1 MGLIPLAAANKNI
14 PMRTKSTYGKI
25 LATTCIVAMVSIVS
39 CNKEHHAFVP
49 IPDTSAPIEFISTD
63 NPTKGLDEINYDRI
77 KNDDCKFGLFAFWN
91 EEGKRFSNENGK
103 SSLYLENRNME
114 YIDSE
119 GMANRWRCSPA
130 AYWPFHTWLN
140 FFAYAPYQNAET
152 QHPFV
157 TFPSEDYV
165 GGMPRIR
172 FTPPQNVTFQ
182 PDFCV
187 SAPCLDVS
195 AADGSV
201 LMTFHHTLTRVRFY
215 INLKGHKAPEYK
227 YCITD
232 LTIKGVA
239 NSNILTYKEDKD
251 KPYEWDKIDPSAPK
265 TGTYHLSSAESQLT
279 SVPVVF
285 THEPGSEVTGLDRYT
300 YANELVNGRLYL
312 LPQKLTSEAKIEVVI
327 SVFKIGNSELIS
339 MLPPFELSLPASTE
353 WEDQKTVSYLMTIN
367 IENSKESAIVPAV
380 SDWTDSDNTH
390 DEEILE

>member
-1 MGLIPLAAANKNI
+1 MGIKSIYGKAAAAI
-14 PMRTKSTYGKI
+14 FT
-25 LATTCIVAMVSIVS
+25 VAMLCIVS
-39 CNKEHHAFVP
+39 CKKEIHTFVP
-49 IPDTSAPIEFISTD
+49 VPDTSSPIEFISTD

-77 KNDDCKFGLFAFWN
+77 KDDKYKFGLYAFWN
-91 EEGKRFSNENGK
+91 EEGKRFSNENDK

-119 GMANRWRCSPA
+119 GKKNRWRCSPA

-140 FFAYAPYQNAET
+140 FFAYAPYQSAET

-157 TFPSEDYV
+157 LFPSEDYV
-165 GGMPRIR
+165 GGMPRLR

-187 SAPCLDVS
+187 SVPCLDVS

-201 LMTFHHTLTRVRFY
+201 LMAFHHTLTRVRFY
-215 INLKGHKAPEYK
+215 INLKGYKAPEYK

-239 NSNILTYKEDKD
+239 SSNILTYKEDKE
-251 KPYEWDKIDPSAPK
+251 KPYEWDTIEASAPK

-279 SVPVVF
+279 SAPLIF
-285 THEPGSEVTGLDRYT
+285 TNELGSEVTGLDRYT

-327 SVFKIGNSELIS
+327 SVFKNETSELIS
-339 MLPPFELSLPASTE
+339 MLPPFELALPAATE
-353 WEDQKTVSYLMTIN
+353 WEEQKTVSYLMTIN
-367 IENSKESAIVPAV
+367 IENSKESAIEPVI
-380 SDWTDSDNTH
+380 SDWTDSDNIH

>member
-1 MGLIPLAAANKNI
+1 MGLIPLAAANKTFSMGI
-14 PMRTKSTYGKI
+14 KRTYGKT
-25 LATTCIVAMVSIVS
+25 ATAIFIVAMLCIVS
-39 CNKEHHAFVP
+39 CTEESDVFVP
-49 IPDTSAPIEFISTD
+49 VPDTSAPIEFISTD

-91 EEGKRFSNENGK
+91 EEGKRFSNDNGK

-119 GMANRWRCSPA
+119 GKKNRWRCSPA

-140 FFAYAPYQNAET
+140 FFAYAPYQSAET

-157 TFPSEDYV
+157 LFPSEDYV
-165 GGMPRIR
+165 GGMPRLR

-187 SAPCLDVS
+187 SVPCLDVS

-201 LMTFHHTLTRVRFY
+201 LMAFHHTLTRVRFY
-215 INLKGHKAPEYK
+215 INLKGYKAPEYK

-239 NSNILTYKEDKD
+239 SSNILTYKEDKE
-251 KPYEWDKIDPSAPK
+251 KPYEWDTIEASAPK

-279 SVPVVF
+279 STPLIF
-285 THEPGSEVTGLDRYT
+285 TNELGSEVTGLDRYT

-327 SVFKIGNSELIS
+327 SVFKTGSSELVS
-339 MLPPFELSLPASTE
+339 MLPPFELALPASTE
-353 WEDQKTVSYLMTIN
+353 WEEQKTVSYLMTIN
-367 IENSKESAIVPAV
+367 IENSKESAIEPVI
-380 SDWTDSDNTH
+380 SDWTDSDNIH

>member
-1 MGLIPLAAANKNI
+1 MGLIPLAAANKTFSMGI
-14 PMRTKSTYGKI
+14 KRTYGKT
-25 LATTCIVAMVSIVS
+25 ATAIFIVAMLCIVS
-39 CNKEHHAFVP
+39 CTEESDVFVP
-49 IPDTSAPIEFISTD
+49 VPDTSAPIEFISTD

-91 EEGKRFSNENGK
+91 QEGKRFSNENGK

-119 GMANRWRCSPA
+119 GKKNRWRCSPA

-140 FFAYAPYQNAET
+140 FFAYAPYQSTET

-157 TFPSEDYV
+157 LFPSEDYV
-165 GGMPRIR
+165 CGMPRLR

-187 SAPCLDVS
+187 SVPCLDVS

-201 LMTFHHTLTRVRFY
+201 LMAFHHTLTRVRFY
-215 INLKGHKAPEYK
+215 INLKGYKAPEYK

-239 NSNILTYKEDKD
+239 SSNILTYKEDKE
-251 KPYEWDKIDPSAPK
+251 KPYEWDTIEASAPK

-279 SVPVVF
+279 STPLIF
-285 THEPGSEVTGLDRYT
+285 TNELGSEVTGLDRYT

-327 SVFKIGNSELIS
+327 SVFKTGSSELVS
-339 MLPPFELSLPASTE
+339 MLPPFELALPASTE
-353 WEDQKTVSYLMTIN
+353 WEEQKTVSYLMTIN
-367 IENSKESAIVPAV
+367 IENSKESAIEPVI
-380 SDWTDSDNTH
+380 SDWTDSDNIH

>member
-1 MGLIPLAAANKNI
+1 MGLIPLAAANKTFSMGI
-14 PMRTKSTYGKI
+14 KRTYGK
-25 LATTCIVAMVSIVS
+25 TTTAIFIVAMLCIVS
-39 CNKEHHAFVP
+39 CTEESDVFVP
-49 IPDTSAPIEFISTD
+49 VPDTSAPIEFISTD

-119 GMANRWRCSPA
+119 GKKNRWRCSPA

-140 FFAYAPYQNAET
+140 FFAYAPYQSAET

-157 TFPSEDYV
+157 LFPSEDYV
-165 GGMPRIR
+165 GGMPRLR
-172 FTPPQNVTFQ
+172 FTPPQHVTFQ

-187 SAPCLDVS
+187 SVPCLDVS

-201 LMTFHHTLTRVRFY
+201 LMAFHHTLTRVRFY
-215 INLKGHKAPEYK
+215 INLKGYKAPEYK

-239 NSNILTYKEDKD
+239 SSNILTYKEDKV
-251 KPYEWDKIDPSAPK
+251 KPYEWDAIEASAPK

-279 SVPVVF
+279 SAPLIF
-285 THEPGSEVTGLDRYT
+285 TNELGSEVTGLDRYT

-327 SVFKIGNSELIS
+327 SVFKNGSSELVS
-339 MLPPFELSLPASTE
+339 MLPPFELALPAATE
-353 WEDQKTVSYLMTIN
+353 WEEQKTVSYLMTIN
-367 IENSKESAIVPAV
+367 IENSKESAIEPVI
-380 SDWTDSDNTH
+380 SDWTDSDNIH

>member
-1 MGLIPLAAANKNI
+1 MGLIPLAAANKTFSMGI
-14 PMRTKSTYGKI
+14 KRTYGKT
-25 LATTCIVAMVSIVS
+25 ATAIFIVAMLCIVS
-39 CNKEHHAFVP
+39 CTEESDVFVP
-49 IPDTSAPIEFISTD
+49 VPDTSAPIEFISTD

-119 GMANRWRCSPA
+119 GKKNRWRCSPA

-140 FFAYAPYQNAET
+140 FFAYAPYQSAET

-157 TFPSEDYV
+157 LFPSEDYV
-165 GGMPRIR
+165 GGMPRLR
-172 FTPPQNVTFQ
+172 FTPPQHVTFQ

-187 SAPCLDVS
+187 SVPCLDVS

-201 LMTFHHTLTRVRFY
+201 LMAFHHTLTRVRFY
-215 INLKGHKAPEYK
+215 INLKGYKAPEYK

-239 NSNILTYKEDKD
+239 SSNILTYKEDKE
-251 KPYEWDKIDPSAPK
+251 KPYEWDTIEASAPK

-279 SVPVVF
+279 SAPLIF
-285 THEPGSEVTGLDRYT
+285 TNELGSEVTGLDRYT

-327 SVFKIGNSELIS
+327 SVFKTGSSELVS
-339 MLPPFELSLPASTE
+339 MLPPFELALPASTE
-353 WEDQKTVSYLMTIN
+353 WEEQKTVSYLMTIN
-367 IENSKESAIVPAV
+367 IENSKESAIEPVI
-380 SDWTDSDNTH
+380 SDWTDSGNIH

>member
-1 MGLIPLAAANKNI
+1 MGLIPLAAANKTFSMGI
-14 PMRTKSTYGKI
+14 KRKYGK
-25 LATTCIVAMVSIVS
+25 TTTAIFIVAMLCIVS
-39 CNKEHHAFVP
+39 CTEESDVFVP
-49 IPDTSAPIEFISTD
+49 VPDTSAPIEFISTD

-119 GMANRWRCSPA
+119 GKKNRWRCSPA

-140 FFAYAPYQNAET
+140 FFAYAPYQSAET

-157 TFPSEDYV
+157 LFPSEDYV
-165 GGMPRIR
+165 CGMPRLR
-172 FTPPQNVTFQ
+172 FTSPQNVTFQ

-187 SAPCLDVS
+187 SVPCLDVS

-201 LMTFHHTLTRVRFY
+201 LMAFHHTLTRVRFY
-215 INLKGHKAPEYK
+215 INLKGYKAPEYK

-239 NSNILTYKEDKD
+239 SSNILTYKEDKE
-251 KPYEWDKIDPSAPK
+251 KPYEWDTIEASAPK

-279 SVPVVF
+279 SAPLIF
-285 THEPGSEVTGLDRYT
+285 TNELGSEVTGLDRYT

-327 SVFKIGNSELIS
+327 SVFKTGNSELVS
-339 MLPPFELSLPASTE
+339 MLPPFELALPASTE
-353 WEDQKTVSYLMTIN
+353 WEEQKTVSYLMTIN
-367 IENSKESAIVPAV
+367 IENSKESAIEPVI
-380 SDWTDSDNTH
+380 SDWTDSDNIH

>member
-1 MGLIPLAAANKNI
+1 MGLIPLAAANKTFSMGI
-14 PMRTKSTYGKI
+14 KRTYGKT
-25 LATTCIVAMVSIVS
+25 ATAIFIVAMLCIVS
-39 CNKEHHAFVP
+39 CTEESDVFVP
-49 IPDTSAPIEFISTD
+49 VPDTSAPIEFISTD

-119 GMANRWRCSPA
+119 GKKNRWRCSPA

-140 FFAYAPYQNAET
+140 FFAYAPYQSAET

-157 TFPSEDYV
+157 LFPSEDYV
-165 GGMPRIR
+165 GGMPRLR
-172 FTPPQNVTFQ
+172 FTPPQHVTFQ

-187 SAPCLDVS
+187 SVPCLDVS

-201 LMTFHHTLTRVRFY
+201 LMAFHHTLTRVRFY
-215 INLKGHKAPEYK
+215 INLKGYKAPEYK

-239 NSNILTYKEDKD
+239 SSNILTYKEDKE
-251 KPYEWDKIDPSAPK
+251 KPYEWDTIEASAPK

-279 SVPVVF
+279 SAPLIF
-285 THEPGSEVTGLDRYT
+285 TNELGSEVTGLDRYT

-327 SVFKIGNSELIS
+327 SVFKTGSSELVS
-339 MLPPFELSLPASTE
+339 MLPPFELALPASTE
-353 WEDQKTVSYLMTIN
+353 WEEQKTVSYLMTIN
-367 IENSKESAIVPAV
+367 IENSKESAIEPVI
-380 SDWTDSDNTH
+380 SDWTDSDNIH